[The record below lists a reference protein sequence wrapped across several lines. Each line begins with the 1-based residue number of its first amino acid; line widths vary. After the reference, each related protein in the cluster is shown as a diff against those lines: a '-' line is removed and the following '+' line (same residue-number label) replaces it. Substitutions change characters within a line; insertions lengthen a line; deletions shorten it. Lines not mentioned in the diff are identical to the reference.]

1 MSDAADQAAKDE
13 ALAEAEIK
21 AIVEAPELAE
31 IADIFGN
38 SGALADA
45 INGFLPR
52 QQQQQLAEAVE
63 HTLQNQKVL
72 IAEAGTGTGKTF
84 AYLVPALQLGK
95 RVIISTGTKNLQDQL
110 FNKDL
115 PIIRDALKKQVKL
128 ALLKGRSN
136 YLCRERLGHA
146 LLDADYSVTQQ
157 RVLQKVERWMQKT
170 RSGDLAE
177 CSALPEDSMLRPA
190 ITSTAD
196 NCLGSECP
204 EYDNCHVLK
213 ARRNA
218 QAADVVVINH
228 HLLFADMALKEEGF
242 GELLPG
248 ASAVIVDEAHQLPE
262 TAGQFFG
269 ESVSSR
275 QLRDICRELRVVQ
288 QQDAPDA
295 GELSEQAG
303 MLDKT
308 VLDARLVLGDRQQRV
323 LFDSLL
329 SDRKVQAAF
338 DLLLEQIDDLYQAIK
353 PHQDRSIALDGL
365 AGRCLIQLTRLKR
378 LLGRDEATG
387 SSVRWLETYARSFL
401 LHATPLDVAPLVG
414 RYFSDEETAW
424 VFTSATLA
432 VNGQFEHFAGRLGIE
447 DAVTLQVGSPF
458 DYANNSLL
466 YAPNDLPAPN
476 DPGYTEAVVKA
487 VLPVLEQCTGGA
499 FLLFTSHRALQEAAE
514 ILKRRCDRLVLVQ
527 GEAPKGELI
536 ERFRNDGEAV
546 LLGAASFW
554 EGVDVQGEALQLV
567 MIDKLPFA
575 SPGEPVL
582 QARLDAMRKS
592 GGNPFG
598 DYQLPQAV
606 ITLKQGS
613 GRLIRGVHDRGVLM
627 ICDPRLFGKSYGR
640 QFRGSL
646 PPMPVSRQF
655 DDVARFFAKPG
666 SAEQI

>member
-1 MSDAADQAAKDE
+1 MSETDDAVE
-13 ALAEAEIK
+13 PLAEF
-21 AIVEAPELAE
+21 VDV
-31 IADIFGN
+31 ADIFGN

-45 INGFLPR
+45 IDGFLPR

-63 HTLQNQKVL
+63 HTLENKKVL

-95 RVIISTGTKNLQDQL
+95 RVIVSTGTKNLQDQL
-110 FNKDL
+110 FKKDL
-115 PIIRDALKKQVKL
+115 PIIRDALKKSLKL

-146 LLDADYSVTQQ
+146 LLDADYSTTQ
-157 RVLQKVERWMQKT
+157 RRTLQQVERWMQKT

-196 NCLGSECP
+196 NCLGQECP

-218 QAADVVVINH
+218 QAADLVVINH

-288 QQDAPDA
+288 QQDAADA

-303 MLDKT
+303 LLDKAI
-308 VLDARLVLGDRQQRV
+308 LDARLVLGDRQQRV

-329 SDRKVQAAF
+329 SDRRVAGGF
-338 DLLLEQIDDLYQAIK
+338 DEVLEQLETLYNALK
-353 PHQDRSIALDGL
+353 PHQDRSIALDAL
-365 AGRCLIQLTRLKR
+365 ASRCLVQLTRLKR
-378 LLGRDEATG
+378 LLGRDEAEQN
-387 SSVRWLETYARSFL
+387 SVRWLETYARSFL
-401 LHATPLDVAPLVG
+401 LHATPLDVAPMVG
-414 RYFSDEETAW
+414 RYFADEDVAW

-432 VNGQFEHFAGRLGIE
+432 VNGQFDHFAGRLGIE

-458 DYANNSLL
+458 DYGNNSLL
-466 YAPNDLPAPN
+466 YVPKDLPEPN
-476 DPGYTEAVVKA
+476 HPDYTSDVVKA
-487 VLPVLEQCTGGA
+487 VLPILEDCTGGA

-514 ILKRRCDRLVLVQ
+514 ILKRKCDRMVLVQ

-554 EGVDVQGEALQLV
+554 EGVDVQGAALQLV

-582 QARLDAMRKS
+582 QARLDAMRKD
-592 GGNPFG
+592 GGNPFN
-598 DYQLPQAV
+598 DFQLPQAV
-606 ITLKQGS
+606 ITLKQGA
-613 GRLIRGVHDRGVLM
+613 GRLIRGVHDQGVLM

-646 PPMPVSRQF
+646 PPMPVTR
-655 DDVARFFAKPG
+655 DPADVTRFFQQV
-666 SAEQI
+666 SQS